1 MSQYVASNQPASRF
15 RYPHIRLSQQAN
27 SDFTEVCLGND
38 WGFFSLSMDFVQ
50 RKKGAAISGLLV
62 LPRVEHSASTCE
74 NKIALLLLRSGKI
87 WPVDITTIF
96 PLIESVGHKPA
107 GKAAN
112 QNVFLK
118 GNAVRSLAINVVLP
132 LKYVLNTNKEDSE
145 EESGEV

>member
-1 MSQYVASNQPASRF
+1 MSQYVASNQLASRF
-15 RYPHIRLSQQAN
+15 CYPHIKLSQQAN
-27 SDFTEVCLGND
+27 SDSTEVCLGND

-62 LPRVEHSASTCE
+62 LPRVELSASTCE
-74 NKIALLLLRSGKI
+74 SRIALLLKRSGKI

-96 PLIESVGHKPA
+96 PLIQSVGHKPA

-118 GNAVRSLAINVVLP
+118 GNTVRSLAIVVFLP
-132 LKYVLNTNKEDSE
+132 LKYVPNTNKEDSE
-145 EESGEV
+145 EESSEV